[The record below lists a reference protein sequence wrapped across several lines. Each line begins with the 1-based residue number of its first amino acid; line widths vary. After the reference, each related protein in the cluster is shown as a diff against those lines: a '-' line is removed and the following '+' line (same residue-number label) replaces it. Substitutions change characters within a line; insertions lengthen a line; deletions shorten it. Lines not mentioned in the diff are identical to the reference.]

1 MFIVFNNKISLFFS
15 KYLLKCCF
23 GCIINIMKQDFKVLA
38 IESSCD
44 ETSCAV
50 VVDGR
55 VCLSNIV
62 SSQIDIHT
70 RFGGVVPEVA
80 SRNHITAIDNVVKL
94 ALTEAKC
101 ELKDIDAIAVTYGA
115 GLVGSLL
122 VGVSYAKG
130 LSYVS
135 QIPLVAV
142 NHIYGH
148 IAGNYLS
155 HKNLQ
160 PPFIC
165 LVVSG
170 GHTAIIKV
178 SDYNHHEIIGTT
190 LDDAV
195 GECFDKVARV
205 LGLGYPGGPKVSKLA
220 ESGQNNIQF
229 TKGVDALGYNFSF
242 SGKKTA
248 VINYVHKLE
257 QARADLPK
265 ADICA
270 SFECWVVDELVTK
283 TIKATLDCGMKKI
296 VLAGGV
302 SANTRLRNELAQKA
316 QQNGIQC
323 FVPDFEFCTDN
334 AAMIGSAGYYASRD
348 GIGIADLTL
357 APKPNLSL

>member
-1 MFIVFNNKISLFFS
+1 MCYNHF
-15 KYLLKCCF
+15 
-23 GCIINIMKQDFKVLA
+23 MKENFKVLA

-44 ETSCAV
+44 DTSCAV

-94 ALTEAKC
+94 ALDEAHC
-101 ELKDIDAIAVTYGA
+101 TLDDIDAIAVTYGA
-115 GLVGSLL
+115 GLIGSLL

-130 LSYVS
+130 LSYATGK
-135 QIPLVAV
+135 PLIAV

-155 HKNLQ
+155 YPELE

-165 LVVSG
+165 LLVSG

-178 SDYNHHEIIGTT
+178 ADYNHHTVIGTT

-195 GECFDKVARV
+195 GESFDKVARV
-205 LGLGYPGGPKVSKLA
+205 LGLGYPGGPKVSALA
-220 ESGQNNIQF
+220 EKGSAVIQF
-229 TKGVDALGYNFSF
+229 AKPNDTLGYNFSF

-248 VINYVHKLE
+248 VINYIHKLE
-257 QARADLPK
+257 QAGDPVPRE
-265 ADICA
+265 DICA
-270 SFECWVVDELVTK
+270 SFETWVVDELVAK
-283 TIKATLDCGMKKI
+283 TIHACLESGYKKI
-296 VLAGGV
+296 VVAGGV
-302 SANTRLRNELAQKA
+302 SANKRLRSQLATTAKA
-316 QQNGIQC
+316 NGIDC
-323 FVPDFEFCTDN
+323 FVPAFEYCTDN
-334 AAMIGSAGYYASRD
+334 AAMIGSAGYYAYRD
-348 GIGIADLTL
+348 GVGVADMSL

>member
-1 MFIVFNNKISLFFS
+1 
-15 KYLLKCCF
+15 
-23 GCIINIMKQDFKVLA
+23 MKRIKKDFKILA

-44 ETSCAV
+44 ETSCSV

-55 VCLSNIV
+55 KCLSNIV

-70 RFGGVVPEVA
+70 RFGGVVPEIA
-80 SRNHITAIDNVVKL
+80 SRNHITAIDNVVAL
-94 ALTEAKC
+94 ALKEANC
-101 ELKDIDAIAVTYGA
+101 QLKDVDAVAVTYGA
-115 GLVGSLL
+115 GLIGSLL

-130 LSYVS
+130 LCYATKK
-135 QIPLVAV
+135 PLIAV

-148 IAGNYLS
+148 IAGNYLTYEDL
-155 HKNLQ
+155 K

-165 LVVSG
+165 LLISG

-195 GECFDKVARV
+195 GESFDKVARV

-220 ESGQNNIQF
+220 ERGQSNIVF
-229 TKGVDALGYNFSF
+229 AKPNDTLGYNFSF

-257 QARADLPK
+257 QAKQELPK

-270 SFECWVVDELVTK
+270 SFETWVVDELVSK
-283 TIKATLDCGMKKI
+283 TIKACKDIGFDKI
-296 VLAGGV
+296 VVAGGV
-302 SANTRLRNELAQKA
+302 SANTKLRKELNEKA
-316 QQNGIQC
+316 KENGIKC
-323 FVPDFEFCTDN
+323 YVPKFEYCTDN
-334 AAMIGSAGYYASRD
+334 AAMIGSAAYYAYLD
-348 GIGIADLTL
+348 GIGIADMSL
-357 APKPNLSL
+357 APKPNLNL

>member
-1 MFIVFNNKISLFFS
+1 
-15 KYLLKCCF
+15 
-23 GCIINIMKQDFKVLA
+23 MKKDFKILA
-38 IESSCD
+38 IETSCD
-44 ETSCAV
+44 ETSASV

-55 VCLSNIV
+55 VALSNIV

-94 ALTEAKC
+94 ALSEAKLS
-101 ELKDIDAIAVTYGA
+101 LKDIDAIAVTYGA

-130 LSYVS
+130 LFYALDK
-135 QIPLVAV
+135 PLIAV

-148 IAGNYLS
+148 IAGNYLT
-155 HKNLQ
+155 HRDLE

-178 SDYNHHEIIGTT
+178 RDYNHHEIIGST

-195 GECFDKVARV
+195 GESFDKVARV
-205 LGLGYPGGPKVSKLA
+205 LGLGYPGGPKVSALA
-220 ESGQNNIQF
+220 KNGREYIQF
-229 TKGVDALGYNFSF
+229 AKPNDSLGYNFSF

-248 VINYVHKLE
+248 VINYIHRLE
-257 QARADLPK
+257 QAGEKIPRE
-265 ADICA
+265 DICY
-270 SFECWVVDELVTK
+270 SFEKWVVDELVEK
-283 TIKATLDCGMKKI
+283 TVRACLDSGMDTI

-302 SANTRLRNELAQKA
+302 SANTRLRSELKGECEKNAIKCYFPA
-316 QQNGIQC
+316 
-323 FVPDFEFCTDN
+323 FEYCTDN
-334 AAMIGSAGYYASRD
+334 AAMIGSAGYYAYRD
-348 GIGIADLTL
+348 GVGLADLTL
-357 APKPNLSL
+357 APNPSLSL

>member
-1 MFIVFNNKISLFFS
+1 MKENFKI
-15 KYLLKCCF
+15 
-23 GCIINIMKQDFKVLA
+23 LA

-50 VVDGR
+50 IVDGR
-55 VCLSNIV
+55 TCLSNIV

-80 SRNHITAIDNVVKL
+80 SRNHVTAIDNVVNL
-94 ALTEAKC
+94 ALNEAKC
-101 ELKDIDAIAVTYGA
+101 KMEDIDAIAVTYGA
-115 GLVGSLL
+115 GLIGSLL

-130 LSYVS
+130 LSYATKK
-135 QIPLVAV
+135 PLIAV

-148 IAGNYLS
+148 IAGNYLTY
-155 HKNLQ
+155 KDLE

-165 LVVSG
+165 LLVSG

-178 SDYNHHEIIGTT
+178 EDYNHHEIIGTT

-220 ESGQNNIQF
+220 QNGQANIQF
-229 TKGVDALGYNFSF
+229 TKPNDTLGYNFSF

-257 QARADLPK
+257 QANKDLPK
-265 ADICA
+265 EDICA
-270 SFECWVVDELVTK
+270 SFETWVVDELVDK
-283 TIKATLDCGMKKI
+283 TIKATKDFGYNKI
-296 VLAGGV
+296 VIAGGV
-302 SANTRLRNELAQKA
+302 SANTRLRKELTERAKA
-316 QQNGIQC
+316 NNLEC
-323 FVPDFEFCTDN
+323 FVPKFEYCTDN
-334 AAMIGSAGYYASRD
+334 AAMIGSAAYYAYRD
-348 GIGIADLTL
+348 GIGIADMSL

>member
-1 MFIVFNNKISLFFS
+1 MILPLAKNL
-15 KYLLKCCF
+15 
-23 GCIINIMKQDFKVLA
+23 NIYYNESMKKDFKILA
-38 IESSCD
+38 IETSCD
-44 ETSCAV
+44 ETSCSV

-55 VCLSNIV
+55 KCLSNIV

-80 SRNHITAIDNVVKL
+80 SRNHITAIDNVVGL
-94 ALTEAKC
+94 ALKEANC

-115 GLVGSLL
+115 GLIGSLL

-130 LSYVS
+130 LSYTTKK
-135 QIPLVAV
+135 PLIAV

-148 IAGNYLS
+148 IAGNYLTYQD
-155 HKNLQ
+155 LE

-165 LVVSG
+165 LLVSG

-195 GECFDKVARV
+195 GESFDKVARV

-220 ESGQNNIQF
+220 ESGNANIVF
-229 TKGVDALGYNFSF
+229 AKPNDTLGYNFSF

-257 QARADLPK
+257 QAGQVVPK
-265 ADICA
+265 ADICT
-270 SFECWVVDELVTK
+270 SFETWVVDELVEK
-283 TIKATLDCGMKKI
+283 TIKACLDSGFNKI
-296 VLAGGV
+296 VVAGGV
-302 SANTRLRNELAQKA
+302 SANTKLRKQLAETAKE
-316 QQNGIQC
+316 NNIEC
-323 FVPDFEFCTDN
+323 YVPKFEYTTDN
-334 AAMIGSAGYYASRD
+334 AAMIGSAAYYAYRD
-348 GIGIADLTL
+348 GIGIADMSL

>member
-1 MFIVFNNKISLFFS
+1 
-15 KYLLKCCF
+15 
-23 GCIINIMKQDFKVLA
+23 MKKDFKILA
-38 IESSCD
+38 IETSCD

-50 VVDGR
+50 VVNGR

-94 ALTEAKC
+94 ALGEAH
-101 ELKDIDAIAVTYGA
+101 LDFRDIDAIAVTFGA

-122 VGVSYAKG
+122 VGVSYAKA
-130 LSYVS
+130 LSYALE
-135 QIPLVAV
+135 IPLIAV

-155 HKNLQ
+155 FPDLV

-170 GHTAIIKV
+170 GHTAIIEVK
-178 SDYNHHEIIGTT
+178 DFNHHEIIGST

-195 GECFDKVARV
+195 GESFDKVARV
-205 LGLGYPGGPKVSKLA
+205 LGLGYPGGPKVDALA
-220 ESGQNNIQF
+220 KSGKNIIQF
-229 TKGVDALGYNFSF
+229 AKPNDTLGYNFSF

-257 QARADLPK
+257 QAGIPVPK
-265 ADICA
+265 EDICL
-270 SFECWVVDELVTK
+270 SFEHWVVDELTKK
-283 TIKATLDCGMKKI
+283 TIDACQNLGYDKI
-296 VLAGGV
+296 VVAGGV
-302 SANTRLRNELAQKA
+302 SANSALRASLRTECEKRD
-316 QQNGIQC
+316 IKC
-323 FVPDFEFCTDN
+323 FFPDFQYCTDN
-334 AAMIGSAGYYASRD
+334 AAMIGSAGYYAFID
-348 GIGIADLTL
+348 GVGIADMSL
-357 APKPNLSL
+357 APNPSLSL

>member
-1 MFIVFNNKISLFFS
+1 MKKNFKI
-15 KYLLKCCF
+15 
-23 GCIINIMKQDFKVLA
+23 LA

-44 ETSCAV
+44 DTSASV

-55 VCLSNIV
+55 FALSNIV
-62 SSQIDIHT
+62 SSQVDIHT

-94 ALTEAKC
+94 ALEKANCT
-101 ELKDIDAIAVTYGA
+101 LSDIDAIAVTYGA
-115 GLVGSLL
+115 GLIGSLL

-130 LSYVS
+130 LAYATKK
-135 QIPLVAV
+135 PLIAV

-155 HKNLQ
+155 FTELE

-165 LVVSG
+165 LLVSG

-178 SDYNHHEIIGTT
+178 DEYNHHELIGTT

-205 LGLGYPGGPKVSKLA
+205 LGLGYPGGPEVSALA
-220 ESGQNNIQF
+220 EKGTANIEF
-229 TKGVDALGYNFSF
+229 VKASDSLGYNFSF

-248 VINYVHKLE
+248 VINYIHKLE
-257 QARADLPK
+257 QANKPIPK
-265 ADICA
+265 EDVCA
-270 SFECWVVDELVTK
+270 SFEKIVVDELVSK
-283 TIKATLDCGMKKI
+283 TIRACKEFNVNKV

-302 SANTRLRNELAQKA
+302 SANKQLRNELNKVAT
-316 QQNGIQC
+316 QNNIKC
-323 FVPDFEFCTDN
+323 YVPKFEYCTDN
-334 AAMIGSAGYYASRD
+334 AAMIGSAAYYAYRD
-348 GIGIADLTL
+348 GLWLADTTL

>member
-1 MFIVFNNKISLFFS
+1 
-15 KYLLKCCF
+15 
-23 GCIINIMKQDFKVLA
+23 MKVKKGFKVLA

-80 SRNHITAIDNVVKL
+80 SRNHITAIDSVVKL
-94 ALTEAKC
+94 ALEKAEC
-101 ELKDIDAIAVTYGA
+101 GLSDIDAIAVTYGA

-130 LSYVS
+130 LSYATG
-135 QIPLVAV
+135 IPLIAV

-155 HKNLQ
+155 FPELE

-178 SDYNHHEIIGTT
+178 EDYNHHSVIGTT

-205 LGLGYPGGPKVSKLA
+205 MGLGYPGGPKVSKLA
-220 ESGQNNIQF
+220 EDGVAGIQF
-229 TKGVDALGYNFSF
+229 TKPNDNLGLNFSF

-248 VINYVHKLE
+248 VINYIHKLD
-257 QARADLPK
+257 QAGQEIPK

-270 SFECWVVDELVTK
+270 SFETWVVDELVDK
-283 TIKATLDCGMKKI
+283 TLRACLELSYDK
-296 VLAGGV
+296 VVVAGGV
-302 SANTRLRNELAQKA
+302 SANKRLRSELTARAEAK
-316 QQNGIQC
+316 GIKC
-323 FVPDFEFCTDN
+323 YVPSFEYCTDN
-334 AAMIGSAGYYASRD
+334 AAMIGSAGYFAYRD
-348 GIGIADLTL
+348 GVGVADLSL

>member
-1 MFIVFNNKISLFFS
+1 
-15 KYLLKCCF
+15 
-23 GCIINIMKQDFKVLA
+23 MKKDFKVLA

-44 ETSCAV
+44 ETSCSV

-55 VCLSNIV
+55 TALSNIV

-80 SRNHITAIDNVVKL
+80 SRNHVTAIDNVVNL
-94 ALTEAKC
+94 ALKEAKC

-115 GLVGSLL
+115 GLIGSLL

-130 LSYVS
+130 LAYATKK
-135 QIPLVAV
+135 PLIAV

-148 IAGNYLS
+148 IAGNYLTYPEL
-155 HKNLQ
+155 K
-160 PPFIC
+160 PPFVC
-165 LVVSG
+165 LLVSG

-195 GECFDKVARV
+195 GESFDKVARV

-220 ESGQNNIQF
+220 ESGKANIQF
-229 TKGVDALGYNFSF
+229 AKPNDTLGYNFSF

-248 VINYVHKLE
+248 VINYCHKLE
-257 QARADLPK
+257 QAGKELPK

-270 SFECWVVDELVTK
+270 SFETWVVDELVEK
-283 TIKATLDCGMKKI
+283 TIKACKDNGFNKI
-296 VLAGGV
+296 VVAGGV
-302 SANTRLRNELAQKA
+302 SANTKLRKQLSEQAEMNNIK
-316 QQNGIQC
+316 C
-323 FVPDFEFCTDN
+323 YVPKFEYCTDN
-334 AAMIGSAGYYASRD
+334 AAMIGSAAYYAYRD
-348 GIGIADLTL
+348 GVGIADMSL

>member
-1 MFIVFNNKISLFFS
+1 MKKGFKI
-15 KYLLKCCF
+15 
-23 GCIINIMKQDFKVLA
+23 LA

-44 ETSCAV
+44 ETSCSV
-50 VVDGR
+50 VENGR

-80 SRNHITAIDNVVKL
+80 SRNHVTAIDNVVAE
-94 ALTEAKC
+94 ALKGAKC
-101 ELKDIDAIAVTYGA
+101 ELKDIDAVAVTYGA
-115 GLVGSLL
+115 GLIGSLL

-130 LSYVS
+130 LSYVTKK
-135 QIPLVAV
+135 PLIAV

-148 IAGNYLS
+148 IAGNYLTYPDL
-155 HKNLQ
+155 K

-165 LVVSG
+165 LLVSG

-178 SDYNHHEIIGTT
+178 TDYNHHEIIGST

-195 GECFDKVARV
+195 GESFDKVARV

-220 ESGQNNIQF
+220 ESGKANIQF
-229 TKGVDALGYNFSF
+229 AKPNDNLGYNFSF

-257 QARADLPK
+257 QAGKELPK

-270 SFECWVVDELVTK
+270 SFETWVVDELVEK
-283 TIKATLDCGMKKI
+283 TVKAALDNGFDKI
-296 VLAGGV
+296 VVAGGV
-302 SANTRLRNELAQKA
+302 SANTKLRKQLEEKA
-316 QQNGIQC
+316 KEKNIKC
-323 FVPDFEFCTDN
+323 FVPKFEYCTDN
-334 AAMIGSAGYYASRD
+334 AAMIGSAAYYAYLD
-348 GIGIADLTL
+348 GVGIADMSL

>member
-1 MFIVFNNKISLFFS
+1 
-15 KYLLKCCF
+15 
-23 GCIINIMKQDFKVLA
+23 MKKDFKILA

-44 ETSCAV
+44 ETSCSV

-55 VCLSNIV
+55 ICLSNIV

-80 SRNHITAIDNVVKL
+80 SRNHITAIDSVVAL
-94 ALTEAKC
+94 ALKDANCK
-101 ELKDIDAIAVTYGA
+101 LKNIDAVAVTYGA
-115 GLVGSLL
+115 GLIGSLL

-130 LSYVS
+130 LCYATKK
-135 QIPLVAV
+135 PLIAV

-148 IAGNYLS
+148 IAGNYLTYPDL
-155 HKNLQ
+155 K

-165 LVVSG
+165 LLASG

-178 SDYNHHEIIGTT
+178 NDYNHHKIIGTT

-195 GECFDKVARV
+195 GESFDKVARV

-220 ESGQNNIQF
+220 ESGKANIQF
-229 TKGVDALGYNFSF
+229 AKPNDTLGYNFSF

-257 QARADLPK
+257 QAEITLPK

-270 SFECWVVDELVTK
+270 SFETWVVDELVEK
-283 TIKATLDCGMKKI
+283 TIKACKDSGFNKI
-296 VLAGGV
+296 VIAGGV
-302 SANTRLRNELAQKA
+302 SANTKLRKELSEKA
-316 QQNGIQC
+316 KTNNIEC
-323 FVPDFEFCTDN
+323 YVPKFEYCTDN
-334 AAMIGSAGYYASRD
+334 AAMIGSAAYYAYCD
-348 GIGIADLTL
+348 GIGIADMSL

>member
-1 MFIVFNNKISLFFS
+1 MKKEFKI
-15 KYLLKCCF
+15 
-23 GCIINIMKQDFKVLA
+23 LA

-50 VVDGR
+50 IEDGR
-55 VCLSNIV
+55 KCLSNIV

-80 SRNHITAIDNVVKL
+80 SRNHVTAIDNVVKL

-115 GLVGSLL
+115 GLIGSLL

-130 LSYVS
+130 LSYATGK
-135 QIPLVAV
+135 PLIAV

-148 IAGNYLS
+148 IAGNYLTYEDL
-155 HKNLQ
+155 K

-165 LVVSG
+165 LLVSG

-178 SDYNHHEIIGTT
+178 SDYNHHEIIGST

-220 ESGQNNIQF
+220 ESGNANIKF
-229 TKGVDALGYNFSF
+229 TKPNDSLGYNFSF

-248 VINYVHKLE
+248 VINYVHKIE
-257 QARADLPK
+257 QNGEELPK

-270 SFECWVVDELVTK
+270 SFETWVVDELVEK
-283 TIKATLDCGMKKI
+283 TIKACKDSGFDKI
-296 VLAGGV
+296 VVAGGV
-302 SANTRLRNELAQKA
+302 SANTRLRNELNKRAED
-316 QQNGIQC
+316 NGIKC
-323 FVPDFEFCTDN
+323 FVPMFECCTDN
-334 AAMIGSAGYYASRD
+334 AAMIGSAAYYAYCD
-348 GIGIADLTL
+348 NIGIADMSL